1 MLKKY
6 ILSERESISEKTHLR
21 GLKGEEAFTG
31 PTRGKDCLGG
41 SHSMYTGPEAGG
53 AECILGAVRW
63 LVQLDFCVCV
73 CVCVYVGLSQSFEGV
88 HKVIEE
94 FQAKE

>member
-1 MLKKY
+1 
-6 ILSERESISEKTHLR
+6 
-21 GLKGEEAFTG
+21 
-31 PTRGKDCLGG
+31 
-41 SHSMYTGPEAGG
+41 MYKGPEAGG

-88 HKVIEE
+88 HNVIEE

>member
-1 MLKKY
+1 MHLK
-6 ILSERESISEKTHLR
+6 
-21 GLKGEEAFTG
+21 GLKGEGAFTG
-31 PTRGKDCLGG
+31 PTRGKDCLDGR
-41 SHSMYTGPEAGG
+41 HSMYKGPEAGG

-63 LVQLDFCVCV
+63 LVQLDFSVRVCVCV
-73 CVCVYVGLSQSFEGV
+73 CVCMYVGLLQSLEI

>member
-1 MLKKY
+1 M
-6 ILSERESISEKTHLR
+6 
-21 GLKGEEAFTG
+21 
-31 PTRGKDCLGG
+31 
-41 SHSMYTGPEAGG
+41 AGAAG
-53 AECILGAVRW
+53 FL
-63 LVQLDFCVCV
+63 CV